1 MSLVIHTLPVE
12 KYWFMVYNL
21 GVLFGV
27 IYGRSGIYE

>member
-21 GVLFGV
+21 GVLFGGH
-27 IYGRSGIYE
+27 IWKEWYL